1 MTYLHTYKQK
11 NKERH
16 LSICCEYDRKIRM
29 AHFISQSKK
38 KSTKITVNLG
48 SAFGH
53 FDNLCLISAD
63 KIKTIGRPNTEG
75 F

>member
-1 MTYLHTYKQK
+1 MIEKFAWL
-11 NKERH
+11 
-16 LSICCEYDRKIRM
+16 
-29 AHFISQSKK
+29 ISYHNLK

-63 KIKTIGRPNTEG
+63 KIKIFGRPNTKG
-75 F
+75 T

>member
-16 LSICCEYDRKIRM
+16 LSICCEYDRKIHM

-38 KSTKITVNLG
+38 KVPKLQ
-48 SAFGH
+48 
-53 FDNLCLISAD
+53 
-63 KIKTIGRPNTEG
+63 
-75 F
+75 